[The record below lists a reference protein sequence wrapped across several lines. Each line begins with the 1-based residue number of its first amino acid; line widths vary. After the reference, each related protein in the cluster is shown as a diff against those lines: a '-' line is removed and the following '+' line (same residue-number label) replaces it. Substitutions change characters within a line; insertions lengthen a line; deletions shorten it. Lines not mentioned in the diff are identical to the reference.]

1 MDYEAYLCYEDILWI
16 SYSTTRIHTE
26 KNMYDIKIYILKTA
40 FNVLKL
46 TILKYSVNPK
56 INLNPKA
63 GKIEL
68 PLHVVV

>member
-1 MDYEAYLCYEDILWI
+1 MKTFYGYLILP
-16 SYSTTRIHTE
+16 HTYTQ
-26 KNMYDIKIYILKTA
+26 KKIMYDIKTYILKTA

-56 INLNPKA
+56 IILNPKA

-68 PLHVVV
+68 PVHVVV